1 MSKIRVQNVPNSQK
15 ERLIGK
21 LLHRPPTSYIQLMMF
36 YSCQKLRRRNKG
48 KQREEEVEAR
58 EKKRTR
64 QDLLCS
70 LISLKPLSVG
80 IKTAEIPIHKVE
92 EKPEE
97 VATEATGR

>member
-1 MSKIRVQNVPNSQK
+1 
-15 ERLIGK
+15 
-21 LLHRPPTSYIQLMMF
+21 MF

-48 KQREEEVEAR
+48 KQLEEEVGAK